1 MVSPV
6 WAAVA
11 FFGGVL
17 LYIGGAA
24 LGPALAMDLRLWL
37 GRWHYKQWMR
47 SFGECAIVWRL
58 LGGPSIKPISVDDE
72 TKTAEV
78 VLSSGA
84 LSEDQT
90 LPFRDPDDRIYRL
103 HKKPLA
109 VIPEAMPTAVDAE
122 VAEVGAAR
130 EAKRKGEGIVTHDG
144 GETRVDPF
152 VPVPS
157 GLRAVNPVDAL
168 HLAVKS
174 TEPEFIKTAKMMTEA
189 KYEKYGS
196 GIGAKETASV
206 LVSFAVGAG
215 VVMGAVYLRTE
226 VMGEG
231 GGGGTG
237 GTVPFPPGMIDMGVQ
252 ALGVLA

>member
-1 MVSPV
+1 MVSVV
-6 WAAVA
+6 WVAVA

-17 LYIGGAA
+17 IYIGGAA

-37 GRWHYKQWMR
+37 GRWHYRQFMR
-47 SFGECAIVWRL
+47 SFGEAAIVWRL

-78 VLSSGA
+78 VLDSGT
-84 LSEDQT
+84 LSDDQT

-109 VIPEAMPTAVDAE
+109 IIPEAMPSAVDAE

-130 EAKRKGEGIVTHDG
+130 ERKRKEEGIIREVDG
-144 GETRVDPF
+144 ATRVDPF
-152 VPVPS
+152 VEVPS
-157 GLRAVNPVDAL
+157 TLRAVNPVDAL
-168 HLAVKS
+168 HLATKS
-174 TEPEFIKTAKMMTEA
+174 TEPEFIKTAQMMTEA

-226 VMGEG
+226 VMGQ
-231 GGGGTG
+231 GGGTGG
-237 GTVPFPPGMIDMGVQ
+237 GTVPFPPGMLDIGLQ
-252 ALGVLA
+252 TLGALA